1 MTDPRRLADEFVTGL
16 KRDLGERMRS
26 AALFGSAARAE
37 WVEGVSDVNVLVLV
51 DSIDAQ
57 LLARGSATARASVK
71 RSVMPLLME
80 LEEWR
85 RAGDVFSIE
94 LADMK
99 DAHVPLFGDDPVAH
113 YSADTGTLRLQA
125 ERELRAKLLHLHAG
139 MLLAGDERKRLGALL
154 MHALPS
160 FTTYMRA
167 ALRLSGQIVPETTPK
182 VIEQACSVA
191 GADAESFL
199 RVYNARTTR
208 SKLELDPGEPLADRF
223 NSSARQ
229 LAEYIDAHGG
239 TET

>member
-26 AALFGSAARAE
+26 AALFGSAARDE

-51 DSIDAQ
+51 DNIDAQ
-57 LLARGSATARASVK
+57 LLARGSAVARGSVK

-113 YSADTGTLRLQA
+113 YSADTGNLRLQA

-139 MLLAGDERKRLGALL
+139 MLLAGDDRKRLGSLF

-167 ALRLSGQIVPETTPK
+167 ALRLAGQPVPATTPE
-182 VIEQACSVA
+182 VIEQACETA
-191 GADAESFL
+191 GADADSFL
-199 RVYNARTTR
+199 RVYKARSTR
-208 SKLELDPGEPLADRF
+208 SKLELDPGTPLADRF
-223 NSSARQ
+223 NASAQQ

-239 TET
+239 D